1 MKYNIDSLPTYEE
14 IDVLSSQYPLFSAR
28 LGNGRYI
35 MINNDGEDVCGIEF
49 DDISPTANPRFIKVC
64 LDMKTNLFDAKKGS
78 FFSDIWF
85 DSIDL
90 FNSNRIDCPSYIV
103 AHPLTKSSRYYE
115 IYNLEHES
123 LLPIDCPNFDD
134 FVFSDIGIII
144 SVSDKANRVKKY
156 NIIHDS
162 QIVCSEWFNSCRHGK
177 DRLYINYCDGIEIRD
192 RKNPNEVLLPK
203 VKDAVHLLW
212 LGDFSPEYYAF
223 MKNDLWFFNNNPTPF
238 RHLEQV
244 SNTKYVITYQE
255 RGNIFDL
262 EAQQFILEK
271 PVKDIVNAFSNGT
284 ITTFILKNDDHH
296 IKLLSL

>member
-1 MKYNIDSLPTYEE
+1 MEYNIDSLPTYKE
-14 IDVLSSQYPLFSAR
+14 INILSSQYPLFSVR
-28 LGNGRYI
+28 LVNGRYM

-49 DDISPTANPRFIKVC
+49 DDIFPTANPRFIKVC
-64 LDMKTNLFDAKKGS
+64 LGMKTNLFDAKKGS

-156 NIIHDS
+156 NIIHNS
-162 QIVCSEWFNSCRHGK
+162 QLVCSEWFNDYRHE
-177 DRLYINYCDGIEIRD
+177 DYRLLLYYSDGVEIRNWG
-192 RKNPNEVLLPK
+192 NPNIIRLPK
-203 VKDAVHLLW
+203 VKDADHILW
-212 LGDFSPEYYAF
+212 LGDFSPKYYAF
-223 MKNDLWFFNNNPTPF
+223 MKNNAWFFNNNPTPF

-244 SNTKYVITYQE
+244 SNTKYVITYQDG
-255 RGNIFDL
+255 GNIFDL

-284 ITTFILKNDDHH
+284 ITTFILKDDDDH

>member
-1 MKYNIDSLPTYEE
+1 MKYNIDSLPTYKE
-14 IDVLSSQYPLFSAR
+14 INILSSQYPLFSVR
-28 LGNGRYI
+28 LVNGRYM

-49 DDISPTANPRFIKVC
+49 DDIFPTANPRFIKVC
-64 LDMKTNLFDAKKGS
+64 LGMKTNLFDAKKGS

-162 QIVCSEWFNSCRHGK
+162 QIVCSEWFNSCRQGK
-177 DRLYINYCDGIEIRD
+177 DRLYIDYCDGIEIRD

-223 MKNDLWFFNNNPTPF
+223 MKNNAWFFNNNPTPF
-238 RHLEQV
+238 RRLEQV

-284 ITTFILKNDDHH
+284 ITTFILKNDDDH

>member
-1 MKYNIDSLPTYEE
+1 MPNH
-14 IDVLSSQYPLFSAR
+14 
-28 LGNGRYI
+28 
-35 MINNDGEDVCGIEF
+35 
-49 DDISPTANPRFIKVC
+49 
-64 LDMKTNLFDAKKGS
+64 
-78 FFSDIWF
+78 DIWF

-90 FNSNRIDCPSYIV
+90 FDINRIDCPSYIV
-103 AHPLTKSSRYYE
+103 ARPLTKSSRYYE

-123 LLPIDCPNFDD
+123 LLPIDCPDFDD

-177 DRLYINYCDGIEIRD
+177 DRLYIDYGDGIEIRD

-203 VKDAVHLLW
+203 VKNAFHILW
-212 LGDFSPEYYAF
+212 LGNFSPKYYAF
-223 MKNDLWFFNNNPTPF
+223 MKNNAWFLIIIQHRLGTLSKFRTPNMSLLTKIAVIYLIWKRNNLYLKP
-238 RHLEQV
+238 
-244 SNTKYVITYQE
+244 
-255 RGNIFDL
+255 
-262 EAQQFILEK
+262 

-284 ITTFILKNDDHH
+284 ITTFILKDDDNH

>member
-35 MINNDGEDVCGIEF
+35 MINNDGKDVCGIEF

-177 DRLYINYCDGIEIRD
+177 DRLYIDYGDGIEIRD

-203 VKDAVHLLW
+203 VKDIDYLLW
-212 LGDFSPEYYAF
+212 MDGFSPEYYAF
-223 MKNDLWFFNNNPTPF
+223 MKNDLWFFNNNSTPF
-238 RHLEQV
+238 RYIGQIPH
-244 SNTKYVITYQE
+244 TKYVITFQNQA
-255 RGNIFDL
+255 NIFNL
-262 EAQQFILEK
+262 ETQQFIFEN
-271 PVKDIVNAFSNGT
+271 PVKDIINGFSNDSFT
-284 ITTFILKNDDHH
+284 AVILVDDDNRKK
-296 IKLLSL
+296 ILSL

>member
-1 MKYNIDSLPTYEE
+1 MKYNIDSLPTYKE
-14 IDVLSSQYPLFSAR
+14 INILSSQYPLFSVH
-28 LGNGRYI
+28 LDNGKYL

-49 DDISPTANPRFIKVC
+49 DDIFPMSNPRFIKVC
-64 LDMKTNLFDAKKGS
+64 LGMKTNLFDAKKGS

-90 FNSNRIDCPSYIV
+90 FVSISIDCPSYIV
-103 AHPLTKSSRYYE
+103 ARPLTKSSRHYE
-115 IYNLEHES
+115 IYNTEHES
-123 LLPIDCPNFDD
+123 LLPIDCPDFDD
-134 FVFSDIGIII
+134 FVYWDIGLII

-162 QIVCSEWFNSCRHGK
+162 QLVCSEWFYSHGCEK
-177 DRLYINYCDGIEIRD
+177 DKLYIDYGDGIEIRD

-203 VKDAVHLLW
+203 VKDADDILW

-223 MKNDLWFFNNNPTPF
+223 RKNKAWFFNNNPTPF

-284 ITTFILKNDDHH
+284 ITTFILKDDDDHL
-296 IKLLSL
+296 KLLSL

>member
-1 MKYNIDSLPTYEE
+1 MKYNIDSLPTYKE
-14 IDVLSSQYPLFSAR
+14 INILSSQYPLFSER
-28 LGNGRYI
+28 LDNGRYL
-35 MINNDGEDVCGIEF
+35 MINNNGEDACGIEL
-49 DDISPTANPRFIKVC
+49 DDIFPTANPRFINVFS
-64 LDMKTNLFDAKKGS
+64 DMKANLFDAKKGA

-85 DSIDL
+85 DSINV
-90 FNSNRIDCPSYIV
+90 FNRDGFECIV
-103 AHPLTKSSRYYE
+103 ARPLTKSSRYYE

-134 FVFSDIGIII
+134 FVFSDIGLII

-162 QIVCSEWFNSCRHGK
+162 QIVCSEWFNSCRQGK
-177 DRLYINYCDGIEIRD
+177 DRLYINYGDGIEIRD

-203 VKDAVHLLW
+203 VKDAVHILW
-212 LGDFSPEYYAF
+212 LGDFSPKYYIF
-223 MKNDLWFFNNNPTPF
+223 MKTNAWFFNNNPTPF

-244 SNTKYVITYQE
+244 SNTKYVITYQD

-262 EAQQFILEK
+262 ETQQFILEK

-284 ITTFILKNDDHH
+284 ITTFILKDDDDH